1 MNHPFSPYVCRRP
14 LFGTSSDPSKDF
26 IELKMAMDR
35 EAGVLSKSIAFACPL
50 LRRARGM
57 KCGGSTPPLA
67 NLGYSVP
74 EHLASLRP
82 LISYPA
88 WAPAAE
94 ALGASPAQASRGG
107 DVDDVTPSLCF
118 FETGSTCFP
127 FLKNY
132 SRRLNTC
139 FASCHTTRLTFMQM
153 GLSNDLFTHRTFDS
167 TV

>member
-88 WAPAAE
+88 WAPA
-94 ALGASPAQASRGG
+94 GRG
-107 DVDDVTPSLCF
+107 PSGHRRPRPWGGVGRRTGGRMRWIRL
-118 FETGSTCFP
+118 TGS
-127 FLKNY
+127 N
-132 SRRLNTC
+132 SDNI
-139 FASCHTTRLTFMQM
+139 A
-153 GLSNDLFTHRTFDS
+153 
-167 TV
+167 